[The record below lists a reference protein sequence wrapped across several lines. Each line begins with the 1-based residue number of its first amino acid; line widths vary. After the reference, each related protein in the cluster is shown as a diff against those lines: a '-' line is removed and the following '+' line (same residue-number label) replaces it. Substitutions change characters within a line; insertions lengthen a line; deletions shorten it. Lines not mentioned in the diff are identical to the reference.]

1 VANNALPLQVLS
13 DAGERIVT
21 DLQERLAKALGWKS
35 ERKPSCTDDGCLV
48 CQSWL
53 TPDDVHELAP
63 AIDWRIVP
71 VILAECERLGWDW
84 QMGRTTGF
92 PGGKISHWAVIR
104 NSTMPMP
111 MGDGDTP
118 PEALAEA
125 FCRAREANDRP
136 D

>member
-1 VANNALPLQVLS
+1 M
-13 DAGERIVT
+13 T
-21 DLQERLAKALGWKS
+21 DLQERLARALGWTYIQAANTWG
-35 ERKPSCTDDGCLV
+35 PPDGPYRNAAV
-48 CQSWL
+48 
-53 TPDDVHELAP
+53 
-63 AIDWRIVP
+63 DWPIVP
-71 VILAECERLGWDW
+71 LILAECERLGWDW